1 MLKKTNIA
9 MRKLTRK
16 LLISTVM
23 VAVFSLAFASKGG
36 GGEKKT
42 ANSPLKTNFTPIRT
56 NSYFTLKAGP
66 TFSNTVVLG
75 SEKKNNVVSINTLV
89 TYEKGNMMYIMP
101 YKYKVNNNLFLH
113 NSSNSSLSLLDLH
126 IKMSKK

>member
-1 MLKKTNIA
+1 MLKPINIA

-23 VAVFSLAFASKGG
+23 VAVFGLAFASKGG

-56 NSYFTLKAGP
+56 NNYFTLKAGP

-101 YKYKVNNNLFLH
+101 YKYKINNNLFLH
-113 NSSNSSLSLLDLH
+113 NSSNSSLQLLDLH
-126 IKMSKK
+126 INMSHK